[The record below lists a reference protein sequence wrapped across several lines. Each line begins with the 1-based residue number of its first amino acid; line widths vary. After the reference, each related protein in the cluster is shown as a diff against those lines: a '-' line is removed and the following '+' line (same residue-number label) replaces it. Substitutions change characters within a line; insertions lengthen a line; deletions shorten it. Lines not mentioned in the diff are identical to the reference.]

1 MTSPPGM
8 VAGDNRPEVGR
19 SSRVSPAGPHVW
31 GAAVA
36 SCRGT
41 GAMPRL
47 KRRHLGANAPS
58 TMLMVSPISGTH
70 DMARIKQQAGDI
82 NGRIALAQAR
92 IEAAVAAIQ
101 SGPEWHA
108 YLKLQSS
115 LHRYS
120 TGNVWLIASQHA
132 AAFEQ
137 GSVDTPW
144 PTYVAGFNTWKALGR
159 SVAKGQ
165 RGYQILAPNRTPAR
179 VATDAAG
186 RSRILGGDEA
196 PSHGESLETTRIVK
210 GFRIEHVYSAEQTTG
225 NLLPEPPTP
234 KLLAGTAPDR
244 LWDNIIGQITD
255 RGFAVRLVASA
266 DVIGGANG
274 RTTWDSRLVEVRS
287 DMDESARAKTLIHE
301 LGHVLLHAPNS
312 FEGNVHPPRGLM
324 EVEAESVAFIVADA
338 HGMTADGYT
347 FPYVSAWAGQDGTKA
362 VRATAS
368 RVASAARSI
377 IEASTAAHGTG
388 GRVPG
393 VEAALQARRR
403 AAQPLTPSRV
413 LQEPEQ
419 RGIGGAA

>member
-1 MTSPPGM
+1 
-8 VAGDNRPEVGR
+8 
-19 SSRVSPAGPHVW
+19 
-31 GAAVA
+31 
-36 SCRGT
+36 
-41 GAMPRL
+41 
-47 KRRHLGANAPS
+47 
-58 TMLMVSPISGTH
+58 MLMVSPISGTH
-70 DMARIKQQAGDI
+70 DMARIMRQAGEVHD
-82 NGRIALAQAR
+82 RIALAQAR

-115 LHRYS
+115 LHTYS
-120 TGNVWLIASQHA
+120 TGNVWLIAGQHA

-137 GSVDTPW
+137 GLVDTPW

-165 RGYQILAPNRTPAR
+165 RGYQILAPNRTAAR
-179 VATDAAG
+179 VATDPTG

-196 PSHGESLETTRIVK
+196 PYPGESLETKRVLR
-210 GFRIEHVYSAEQTTG
+210 GFRIEHVFSAEQTSGTPV
-225 NLLPEPPTP
+225 PEPLTP
-234 KLLAGTAPDR
+234 KLLDGAAPDG
-244 LWDNIIGQITD
+244 LWDNMIGQITS
-255 RGFAVRLVASA
+255 RGFAARLVTSA

-287 DMDESARAKTLIHE
+287 DMDESARTKTLIHE
-301 LGHVLLHAPNS
+301 LGHVLLHAPTS
-312 FEGNVHPPRGLM
+312 FEGNANPPRGLM

-338 HGMTADGYT
+338 HGMTTDGYT

-362 VRATAS
+362 VCATAS

-403 AAQPLTPSRV
+403 AAEPQALSRL

-419 RGIGGAA
+419 LVIGGA